1 VLRAIGAALGFRDLC
16 AGMFSCV
23 TAVVVDTYS
32 NLRILFFISSGV
44 VQGCALAATFFAFS
58 TDPMLNKFDQRIHTP
73 GLGTVCA
80 CADDIGLALRFVW
93 SLAIVSEIFAHA
105 EYLTLLKLKPAKCVL
120 VPLFRSLPR
129 DFQPPIKG
137 RSVSMFSNT
146 AEFSDLARW
155 CSLWLAQFL
164 PAWSSFQVA
173 SEALY
178 LGAFL
183 GPGAGRL
190 HGRPLPTSGCNERAT
205 LLTPVPRLWLQSR
218 STTRV
223 PCSHWG
229 FFVSFFFLQLLLPK
243 SGQ

>member
-93 SLAIVSEIFAHA
+93 SLPIVSEIVAHA
-105 EYLTLLKLKPAKCVL
+105 EYLTLLKLKPAKCV
-120 VPLFRSLPR
+120 RSS
-129 DFQPPIKG
+129 I
-137 RSVSMFSNT
+137 
-146 AEFSDLARW
+146 
-155 CSLWLAQFL
+155 
-164 PAWSSFQVA
+164 
-173 SEALY
+173 
-178 LGAFL
+178 
-183 GPGAGRL
+183 
-190 HGRPLPTSGCNERAT
+190 
-205 LLTPVPRLWLQSR
+205 
-218 STTRV
+218 
-223 PCSHWG
+223 
-229 FFVSFFFLQLLLPK
+229 
-243 SGQ
+243 